1 MTTKVIGKH
10 LSNCKH
16 LFIKPIIMKSSI
28 AKVIYLGILPAAGT
42 YVLLFS
48 MFHVELSHLY
58 DTVMLSSESD
68 TSFKLVGI
76 IMCAL
81 TWFAAFQYWNFFIRE
96 YTVQMTQPEIEDYED
111 YHKSYYEGY
120 TEDNN
125 AEYDESY
132 TEPEKVE
139 LNSPIK
145 GLCRP
150 FVLKHESY
158 ISENRGSWGNG
169 YVLLSSEH
177 PWSGRQADFLS
188 HNSIWEISFSGTVSE
203 KGLKEAGFERE
214 IYENADQYWVFGFH
228 TNEMWNDS
236 THNENWVKTE
246 AIKLADLFRKEN
258 IEEVI

>member
-16 LFIKPIIMKSSI
+16 LFIKPIIMKSTI

-48 MFHVELSHLY
+48 MFHVELGHLY

-96 YTVQMTQPEIEDYED
+96 FSVQMTEAEIDEYKEYEE
-111 YHKSYYEGY
+111 SYNEGY
-120 TEDNN
+120 N
-125 AEYDESY
+125 
-132 TEPEKVE
+132 EPEKVE
-139 LNSPIK
+139 LDSPIK
-145 GLCRP
+145 GLCKP
-150 FVLKHESY
+150 FVIKHPSY
-158 ISENRGSWGNG
+158 FKRGSWGNG
-169 YVLLSSEH
+169 YVLISSEH

-188 HNSIWEISFSGTVSE
+188 HNYIWDITFSGTISE

-228 TNEMWNDS
+228 TNEMWHDS